1 MDKIF
6 LKTFNQFVKKS
17 TSDRKL
23 KQFIEI
29 IALVGSAR
37 TEEAIDGYSDLDIL
51 LLIKCNRVGNI
62 NFDIINKLKKIAG
75 DLSKLYNVKIS
86 LLTHTFNDL
95 QYYVDLEYLI
105 HYSWGRVAYTQGKN
119 LKKEINKIL
128 KERNF
133 TEGDL
138 KKLII
143 YNVRH
148 GRFNIIR
155 KFVSLNEHNTAN
167 YHKILGKELIDY
179 IFELCEWALI
189 YKNEWP
195 DYIFEL
201 CEWALIYKNEWPQTK
216 RSLMKQFI
224 KSHNKVVDVNILKR
238 ANFLRNQWPKTDEK
252 ALKYFMPLAMKFIA
266 KVSAFLIKDHIKKQ

>member
-17 TSDRKL
+17 TADRKL
-23 KQFIEI
+23 RQFIEI

-37 TEEAIDGYSDLDIL
+37 TKEAIDGYSDLDIL
-51 LLIKCNRVGNI
+51 LLIKCSRTGNI
-62 NFDIINKLKKIAG
+62 NFGIINKLRKIMA

-95 QYYVDLEYLI
+95 KYYVDIEYLI
-105 HYSWGRVAYTQGKN
+105 HYSWGKVAYTQGKN

-128 KERNF
+128 RERNF
-133 TEGDL
+133 TKEDL

-143 YNVRH
+143 YNIRH

-155 KFVSLNEHNTAN
+155 KFVSLNEYNTVN
-167 YHKILGKELIDY
+167 YYKILGKELIDY

-189 YKNEWP
+189 YKN
-195 DYIFEL
+195 
-201 CEWALIYKNEWPQTK
+201 KWPQTK
-216 RSLMKQFI
+216 KSLIEQFTE
-224 KSHNKVVDVNILKR
+224 SYNKVANVNILKR
-238 ANFLRNQWPKTDEK
+238 TIFLRSQWPKTDKE
-252 ALKYFMPLAMKFIA
+252 ALKYFMPSAIKFIT
-266 KVSAFLIKDHIKKQ
+266 KVSDFLIKDYIKKQ

>member
-195 DYIFEL
+195 
-201 CEWALIYKNEWPQTK
+201 QTK

>member
-17 TSDRKL
+17 TSDRIL

-29 IALVGSAR
+29 IALVGSTR
-37 TEEAIDGYSDLDIL
+37 TKEAIDGYSDLDIL
-51 LLIKCNRVGNI
+51 LLIKCDRAGNI
-62 NFDIINKLKKIAG
+62 NFSIINKLRKIAA
-75 DLSKLYNVKIS
+75 DLSKLYDVKIS

-95 QYYVDLEYLI
+95 KYYVDIEYLI
-105 HYSWGRVAYTQGKN
+105 HYSWGKVAYTQGKN

-128 KERNF
+128 RERNF
-133 TEGDL
+133 TEEDL

-143 YNVRH
+143 YNTRH

-155 KFVSLNEHNTAN
+155 KFVSLNEYNMTD
-167 YHKILGKELIDY
+167 YYKILGKELIDY

-195 DYIFEL
+195 
-201 CEWALIYKNEWPQTK
+201 QTK
-216 RSLMKQFI
+216 KNLIKQFI
-224 KSHNKVVDVNILKR
+224 KIYAKTADANILKR
-238 ANFLRNQWPKTDEK
+238 ANFLRNQWPETDQK
-252 ALKYFMPLAMKFIA
+252 ALEYFIPSAVKFIA
-266 KVSAFLIKDHIKKQ
+266 KVSDFLIKDYIKKQ